1 MKLTYRTMIE
11 MRTTVLQEPGRE
23 PLPLIQALI
32 MAHGLP
38 VKASIRLR
46 TVMEGIETAMKPFG
60 EQRDVI
66 FTKYGVRPDEKLG
79 VLVVN
84 PDVEPSEDVEGLDEE
99 GRAAAAD
106 KELTELLAVEY
117 EGLPSIPAS
126 MLEDASDRA
135 AELLVDLGVLGWLSP
150 LIVDD
155 LVGAMPAKRG
165 K

>member
-11 MRTTVLQEPGRE
+11 MRTAVLQEPGKE
-23 PLPLIQALI
+23 PLPLMQALI

-46 TVMEGIETAMKPFG
+46 TLMDGIETAMKPFS
-60 EQRDVI
+60 EQRDAI
-66 FTKYGVRPDEKLG
+66 LTKYGVKPDEKLG
-79 VLVVN
+79 ALIVDLEA
-84 PDVEPSEDVEGLDEE
+84 EPSVDVEGLDEE

-106 KELTELLAVEY
+106 KELAELLAVEY

-135 AELLVDLGVLGWLSP
+135 AELLVDLGMLGWLSP

-155 LVGAMPAKRG
+155 LVGAVPAKRG
-165 K
+165 R

>member
-1 MKLTYRTMIE
+1 MKLSYRTMIE
-11 MRTTVLQEPGRE
+11 MRTTMLQEPGRE
-23 PLPLIQALI
+23 PVPLIQALI

-46 TVMEGIETAMKPFG
+46 TIMDGIETAMKPFS
-60 EQRDVI
+60 EQRDAI
-66 FTKYGVRPDEKLG
+66 FAKYAVCPDEKLG
-79 VLVVN
+79 VLVAT
-84 PDVEPSEDVEGLDEE
+84 DAEPSEDVEGFDEE
-99 GRAAAAD
+99 GRVAAAD

-126 MLEDASDRA
+126 MLEDALDRA

-155 LVGAMPAKRG
+155 LVGAVPAKVR

>member
-11 MRTTVLQEPGRE
+11 MRTTMLQEPGRE
-23 PLPLIQALI
+23 PVPLMMALI

-46 TVMEGIETAMKPFG
+46 TIMEGIETAMKPFS
-60 EQRDVI
+60 EQRDAI
-66 FTKYGVRPDEKLG
+66 FAKYAVRPDEKLG
-79 VLVVN
+79 ALVVN
-84 PDVEPSEDVEGLDEE
+84 PDVEPGEDVEGLDEE

-126 MLEDASDRA
+126 MLEDATDRA

-155 LVGAMPAKRG
+155 LVGAVPVKVR